1 MKKEYIR
8 YLVAAG
14 VFIIRSLFGTDAL
27 TYAADFTGK
36 KIVDVSIN
44 DKNDLERS
52 NISNV
57 VKLKSGD
64 TFNTEI
70 IQQDIKAIYGLG
82 SFYDVQADFV
92 EVPEGIKVV
101 YSVTEKMKIKD
112 VGFKGNTKVSTEELQ
127 GLAATIK
134 GNIIDNKKLSDVSQA
149 IEQYYH
155 DQGYIVAKVNNITMS
170 PEGVVTIFINEGI
183 VEDIIVKGNEKT
195 KTHVITRELKLK
207 LGQPFNGK
215 DAKRSLERLNNLGF
229 FEDVNM
235 KLNPGR
241 EPNAVVAEVDVTEK
255 KTGTFTIGGG
265 YSQTDG
271 MTAIIGLGDSNF
283 KGTGNNLNV
292 SFQHGYD
299 SIAGTGWDLNF
310 TNPYIDKKQ
319 TSLSI
324 DVFNS
329 VNVVNDYGLNGDNT
343 ALRSTYYRRSRG
355 FNVTLGRPQGEYVKN
370 YITFSKRNDIYL
382 ENDSDD
388 PGPVDYS
395 AAIGGTGYNSNY
407 NSEYLNNNFGE
418 VHSITLGRVYDTRD
432 NIFDPTA
439 GRMFSLTN
447 EIAGK
452 ALGGQF
458 DFNKYIFDGRQ
469 YFKVGGKQVLAFRVS
484 AGIADGDVP
493 DASKFIVGGIDTLR
507 GYKDDEFKGN
517 KMFTATVEYRYPI
530 ANKVE
535 GVFFTDAGNAWD
547 GTYTLN
553 GLRYSVGTGLR
564 VNTPLGPIRLD
575 YGYGKEGGR
584 THFSFGTQF

>member
-8 YLVAAG
+8 YLVVAG
-14 VFIIRSLFGTDAL
+14 VFIIRSLFGTDVL

-112 VGFKGNTKVSTEELQ
+112 VRFKGNTKVSTEKLQ

-134 GNIIDNKKLSDVSQA
+134 GNIIGNKKLSDVSQA

-155 DQGYIVAKVNNITMS
+155 DQGYIAAKVNNITMS

-195 KTHVITRELKLK
+195 KTYVITRELKLK
-207 LGQPFNGK
+207 LGQPFNAK

-370 YITFSKRNDIYL
+370 YITFSKRKDIYL

-395 AAIGGTGYNSNY
+395 AAIGGTGYNSDY

-469 YFKVGGKQVLAFRVS
+469 YFKVGGKQVLAFRLS

-553 GLRYSVGTGLR
+553 DLRYSVGTGLR